1 MNVNGEAVYVLADE
15 NSQTDEGISIE
26 LKHCAFISNGEE
38 VVSPLPF
45 DNELQGKLI
54 RNKVLKEADDGK
66 GGVKKVKA
74 VEFSIDVNGVNF
86 KCPDDVA
93 DKIIAG
99 CGKYAFKIPLGIRFS
114 PAAGNLSAEGI
125 PVNVENIYDYG
136 TGKYALCTAKVEKPA
151 ENKKNAP
158 EIIEKKI
165 YVAVSDEQQT
175 GASMLYLDISKVG
188 VYDLEQDIR
197 LI

>member
-1 MNVNGEAVYVLADE
+1 MD
-15 NSQTDEGISIE
+15 I
-26 LKHCAFISNGEE
+26 
-38 VVSPLPF
+38 
-45 DNELQGKLI
+45 
-54 RNKVLKEADDGK
+54 
-66 GGVKKVKA
+66 
-74 VEFSIDVNGVNF
+74 NGVNF

-114 PAAGNLSAEGI
+114 PVVGNLSAEGI
-125 PVNVENIYDYG
+125 PVTVDCIYDYG
-136 TGKYALCTAKVEKPA
+136 TGKYALCKVKVEKPA
-151 ENKKNAP
+151 ENKKEAP

-165 YVAVSDEQQT
+165 YIAVSDEQQT
-175 GASMLYLDISKVG
+175 GAGKLSLDISKVG